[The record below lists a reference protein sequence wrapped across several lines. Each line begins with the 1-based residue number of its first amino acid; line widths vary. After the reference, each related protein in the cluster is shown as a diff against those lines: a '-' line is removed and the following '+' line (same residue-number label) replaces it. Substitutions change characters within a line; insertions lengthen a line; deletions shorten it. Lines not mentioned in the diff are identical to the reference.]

1 MSKFRNT
8 SFTTIAG
15 SQGRVMEGIDDNFRT
30 VFAKAGVS
38 FSSADSLA
46 ATLPF
51 SFDDVTAGSES
62 ELQAVVCGE
71 KSDIDLPLFIEE
83 SNFFSHMMKRAK
95 SGETPRDTVNSLE
108 RFLADN
114 PSKVWENSWVRFPR
128 KNLSRFAEEVFEGDL
143 LADKKNPAAGRRID
157 VGRFTFYGSNGEEM
171 LRLPVSYLIKLA
183 LADLVGSQQILPEA
197 IRNTA
202 IRLLGHYLNDN
213 TSPETFSFNVVS
225 LTPKERMGRGIA
237 KETAIRFLM
246 TQLLIM
252 YANKAFG
259 IAELGQEAMAYFAP
273 HPPVRQKELNDH
285 VPDSFYREL
294 FMSPCLS
301 GWDKGAE
308 KFRYMQL
315 CHQVLSRSQLNA
327 IAKLRDSGIILNNL
341 VILPNVSNVSLAN
354 NGTHISIGSRCL
366 TRALANGN
374 SGFNASHEK
383 FYGDLAIKITEHFL
397 PLFVGTYTAAP
408 FRMAFSDFHPE
419 KALGF
424 LPHELDFTHLR
435 MIWRRWKKKANLSV
449 FGQPITPF
457 GPQKLDSFV
466 SSVLGLKGDFVPD
479 YRLVDYLVCLL
490 STEQSPGLNGVR
502 GNTDQLRRDLADMGV
517 FDEQMSVYLLYKQ
530 REFAKMGFSGFE
542 GRHYSLFENFG
553 NDMGRA
559 ADMQTLITA
568 LAYKY
573 MALGTSH
580 NQIPDNPSVESERR
594 QIFFGAAI
602 GIPTFFVR
610 RDTSNSFLEKLLKKT
625 KGIRASRRY
634 PGYLRVQI
642 DEYRK
647 ALLKVIREDGADLIE
662 LMDLGETIND
672 LELRLSGSSQH
683 TAAGRITAGILAE
696 AGASSPLKV
705 NAREFNTAGERFYR
719 TTLRKNHLEES
730 LQFLAEDCRKFD
742 MESATLDPALRKGL
756 RVILQGRSAAE
767 FITTVKEDILNN
779 SADINTLQRLM
790 NLLLLN
796 VSRDEAA
803 STKSSESQR
812 SDRYDAAPVYRAG

>member
-1 MSKFRNT
+1 MTDIKSRSLT
-8 SFTTIAG
+8 AITG
-15 SQGRVMEGIDDNFRT
+15 SQKKGLEGVDENFRRIFSR
-30 VFAKAGVS
+30 VGVS
-38 FSSADSLA
+38 FSSRESLVI
-46 ATLPF
+46 TLPF
-51 SFDDVTAGSES
+51 CCNDVTAGSES
-62 ELQAVVCGE
+62 ELQAVVCGD
-71 KSDIDLPLFIEE
+71 KKDIDLPLFIEE
-83 SNFFSHMMKRAK
+83 SNFFSNMMKRAK
-95 SGETPRDTVNSLE
+95 SGETPRDAVNSLE

-114 PSKVWENSWVRFPR
+114 SSKVWENSWVRFPR
-128 KNLSRFAEEVFEGDL
+128 RNLSRYAQEIFEQDM
-143 LADKKNPAAGRRID
+143 LADKKNPAAGRRVD
-157 VGRFTFYGSNGEEM
+157 VERFTFRDSSGRDM
-171 LRLPVSYLIKLA
+171 LRLPISYLIKLA
-183 LADLVGSQQILPEA
+183 LADLIGSQEILPEE
-197 IRNTA
+197 IRRTA
-202 IRLLGHYLNDN
+202 TRLLGHYLNDN

-225 LTPKERMGRGIA
+225 LTPKGKMGRAIA

-246 TQLLIM
+246 TQLLVM

-259 IAELGQEAMAYFAP
+259 ITELGQEAMAYFAP

-301 GWDKGAE
+301 GWDKGSE

-354 NGTHISIGSRCL
+354 NGTHISIGSKCL

-383 FYGDLAIKITEHFL
+383 LYGDLAIKISEHFL

-449 FGQPITPF
+449 LGQPITPF
-457 GPQKLDSFV
+457 GPKRLDSFV
-466 SSVLGLKGDFVPD
+466 SSALGLKGDFVPD

-490 STEQSPGLNGVR
+490 STEQSPGLNGER
-502 GNTDQLRRDLADMGV
+502 GNTDRLRQDLADMGV

-553 NDMGRA
+553 SDMGRA
-559 ADMQTLITA
+559 ADLQTLITA

-573 MALGTSH
+573 MALGTTHSH
-580 NQIPDNPSVESERR
+580 IPDNPSVESERR
-594 QIFFGAAI
+594 QVFFAAAI

-610 RDTSNSFLEKLLKKT
+610 RDTSNSFMEKILKKT
-625 KGIRASRRY
+625 KGIRASHRY
-634 PGYLRVQI
+634 PGYLRIQI

-647 ALLKVIREDGADLIE
+647 ALLKMIREDGADLIE
-662 LMDLGETIND
+662 LMDLGDTMND
-672 LELRLSGSSQH
+672 LELRLNGSSQH
-683 TAAGRITAGILAE
+683 TATSRITAGILAE

-705 NAREFNTAGERFYR
+705 SAREFNTAGERFYR

-730 LQFLAEDCRKFD
+730 LQFLAEDCRQFD

-756 RVILQGRSAAE
+756 RVILQGWSAAE
-767 FITTVKEDILNN
+767 FITTVKEDILND
-779 SADINTLQRLM
+779 SADITTLQRLM

-796 VSRDEAA
+796 VSHDETVA
-803 STKSSESQR
+803 KSESQR